1 MGKFNIYHR
10 QDGRWEGRI
19 PKGKNENGSY
29 RFKYVFA
36 HSREAVEEK
45 ITKIYRQEQSDNC
58 SKSVSEVFREWIQNN
73 KHRIKES
80 TLANYLMKAEKHI
93 LPKFGNNSVDSIND
107 RDIIGFI
114 DEKLASGL
122 SNRYVS
128 DIIVLMKSIFKY
140 AVRVYHIFNPLNG
153 ISMPKKKK
161 SEIDLLDDNEQQKL
175 QQYIADN
182 QNLTTLGIA
191 LSMSTGIRI
200 GELCALQWKDIDL
213 EKRILTVRKTIQRIQ
228 CKSIFAKT
236 KLIITEPKSESSYRE
251 IPVPDCMMDLL
262 KKFRS
267 NDDDHILSGTK
278 NPVEPR
284 TMQYRFAKILKNA
297 NLPSVHFHSL
307 RHIFASNCIKWGF
320 DVKALSELL
329 GHSSVEITLNLY
341 VHSSFEQKR
350 AYMKQV
356 SMNF

>member
-1 MGKFNIYHR
+1 MKKFNIYHR

-19 PKGKNENGSY
+19 PKGKNECGAY
-29 RFKYVFA
+29 QFQYIFG
-36 HSREAVEEK
+36 HSREEVEEK
-45 ITKIYRQEQSDNC
+45 ITEIYRQEQSSDC
-58 SKSVSEVFREWIQNN
+58 TKSVSELFREWVQNN
-73 KHRIKES
+73 KHRVKES

-93 LPKFGNNSVDSIND
+93 LPKFGSSNVATIKDK
-107 RDIIGFI
+107 DIVGFI
-114 DEKLASGL
+114 DGKLASGL

-140 AVRVYHIFNPLNG
+140 AVRVYRIFNPMDG
-153 ISMPKKKK
+153 ISLPKKKK
-161 SEIDLLDDNEQQKL
+161 AEITLLDNNEQQKL
-175 QQYIADN
+175 QQYIAYN
-182 QNLTTLGIA
+182 QNLTTMGIA

-200 GELCALQWKDIDL
+200 GELCALQWRDIDL
-213 EKRILTVRKTIQRIQ
+213 EKRILTVRKTMQRIQ
-228 CKSIFAKT
+228 YKSAIAKT
-236 KLIITEPKSESSYRE
+236 KLIITEPKSESSHRD
-251 IPVPDCMMDLL
+251 IPIPDCIMNLL
-262 KKFRS
+262 KKFKS
-267 NDDDHILSGTK
+267 KVDNYILSGTE

>member
-1 MGKFNIYHR
+1 MNKFNIYHR

-19 PKGKNENGSY
+19 PKGKNESGTY
-29 RFKYVFA
+29 RYQYVFG

-45 ITKIYRQEQSDNC
+45 ITEIYRQEQSSDC
-58 SKSVSEVFREWIQNN
+58 SKSISELFQEWVQNN
-73 KHRIKES
+73 KHRVKES

-93 LPKFGNNSVDSIND
+93 LPKFGSNSATTI
-107 RDIIGFI
+107 RDKDIVGFI
-114 DEKLASGL
+114 DSKLASGL

-140 AVRVYHIFNPLNG
+140 AVRVYRIFNPMDG
-153 ISMPKKKK
+153 IFLPKKKK
-161 SEIDLLDDNEQQKL
+161 AEITLLDDNEQQEL

-182 QNLTTLGIA
+182 QNLTTMGIA

-200 GELCALQWKDIDL
+200 GELCALQWRDIDL
-213 EKRILTVRKTIQRIQ
+213 EKRILTVRKTMQRIQ
-228 CKSIFAKT
+228 YKSDIAKT
-236 KLIITEPKSESSYRE
+236 KLIITEPKSESSRRD
-251 IPVPDCMMDLL
+251 IPIPDCMMNLL
-262 KKFRS
+262 KKSKS
-267 NDDDHILSGTK
+267 NADNYILSGTG

-284 TMQYRFAKILKNA
+284 TMQYRFAKILKNV

-350 AYMKQV
+350 TYMKQV